1 MNMFTNTKR
10 QGVVECKN
18 VLDYHLFR
26 ESQFVFISFI
36 SFHFI
41 SFHFISFHFIVI
53 SIYKKDCKEDPGN
66 NRPVSLTLVPG
77 KIILSEIPQH
87 RLDSQEIRLASM
99 NS

>member
-41 SFHFISFHFIVI
+41 SFHFIVI
-53 SIYKKDCKEDPGN
+53 SIYKKGCKEDPGN